1 MGWLVRDRL
10 PERPVIRTTQTPWG
24 SEKHSFMLMHTS
36 QGARNAEW

>member
-24 SEKHSFMLMHTS
+24 SENSFMLMHTS